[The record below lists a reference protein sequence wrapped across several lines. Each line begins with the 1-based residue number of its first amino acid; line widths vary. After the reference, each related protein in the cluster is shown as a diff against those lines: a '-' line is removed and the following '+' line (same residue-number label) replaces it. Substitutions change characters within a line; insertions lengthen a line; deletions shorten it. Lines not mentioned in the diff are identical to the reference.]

1 MNRSKA
7 VGKIKKRL
15 EEAKNKWARLSK
27 PEFCHNESARLA
39 TDALLDGGSD
49 DYQKVLAE
57 EGEVDFLSK
66 QEMQYIMNN
75 VKEPY
80 YATES
85 HTENGENG
93 SVQNGNLSHQSESYY
108 PINSDNSET
117 TTPLHNWSSE
127 EKPYLKDKSSAT
139 VYFQTDKTNNIRE
152 TIRRS
157 IHRTGQV
164 IAIMM
169 DEFTDAEIFCDILEA
184 ANKRNVFVY
193 LLLEASKL
201 QPFTDM
207 CEKLQVKDVHLK
219 NISVRSVTG
228 EVYCAKSGKKFFG
241 QIHEKFIISDWRFVL
256 SGSYSFT
263 WLSGQIHRN
272 FLTKFTGQVVE
283 LFDEEF
289 RHLYASSK
297 PVMGLKSPAPM
308 QPVLRKEE
316 SVTSTMTDSSTQES
330 ANTTSDLLSTSST
343 TSISQRSQITSSPT
357 TPTPNPTPT
366 QSPLHRMNSFHG
378 YSSLRSPP
386 PQNNYQ
392 VNYYQRNYLPESPTQ
407 LFNNNNNIYRSMRT
421 RREDFSPTSRFTQGW
436 RLFSKPTMT

>member
-7 VGKIKKRL
+7 LGKIKKRL
-15 EEAKNKWARLSK
+15 EEAKNRWARLSK

-39 TDALLDGGSD
+39 TDALLDGGSE
-49 DYQKVLAE
+49 DYQKILEE

-66 QEMQYIMNN
+66 QEIQYVLGN

-80 YATES
+80 YTNES
-85 HTENGENG
+85 HAENGENG
-93 SVQNGNLSHQSESYY
+93 SQQNGNHSHQSESCY
-108 PINSDNSET
+108 PIISDKSET

-184 ANKRNVFVY
+184 ANKRSVFVY
-193 LLLEASKL
+193 LLLDNSKL
-201 QPFTDM
+201 QPFMDM

-263 WLSGQIHRN
+263 WLSGQVHRN
-272 FLTKFTGQVVE
+272 FLTKFTGEVVE

-297 PVMGLKSPAPM
+297 PLMGLKSPAPM
-308 QPVLRKEE
+308 QPVLRRED
-316 SVTSTMTDSSTQES
+316 SVMSTITDSSTQES
-330 ANTTSDLLSTSST
+330 ANTTSDLLSSSSA
-343 TSISQRSQITSSPT
+343 TSISQLSQRPLSPSYT
-357 TPTPNPTPT
+357 TPT
-366 QSPLHRMNSFHG
+366 QSSLQRINSFHG

-386 PQNNYQ
+386 PQTNYQ
-392 VNYYQRNYLPESPTQ
+392 VNYYQRNYLPESPTH

-421 RREDFSPTSRFTQGW
+421 RREELTSRFTQGW
-436 RLFSKPTMT
+436 RWFSKPTMT

>member
-1 MNRSKA
+1 MNRCKA

-15 EEAKNKWARLSK
+15 EDAKNRWARLSK

-49 DYQKVLAE
+49 DYQKILAE

-66 QEMQYIMNN
+66 QEIQYIMDN

-80 YATES
+80 YAYES
-85 HTENGENG
+85 HAENSDNG
-93 SVQNGNLSHQSESYY
+93 SVQNGNHSHQSESYY
-108 PINSDNSET
+108 PINSENSET

-193 LLLEASKL
+193 LLLDASKL
-201 QPFTDM
+201 QPFMDM
-207 CEKLQVKDVHLK
+207 CEKLQVKDLHLK

-272 FLTKFTGQVVE
+272 FLTKFTGEVVE

-316 SVTSTMTDSSTQES
+316 SVMSTVTDSSTQES
-330 ANTTSDLLSTSST
+330 PNTTSDLLSNSST
-343 TSISQRSQITSSPT
+343 TSISQRSQLTSSPT
-357 TPTPNPTPT
+357 TSTPT

-386 PQNNYQ
+386 PQTNYQ

-407 LFNNNNNIYRSMRT
+407 HFNYNNNIYRSLRIH
-421 RREDFSPTSRFTQGW
+421 REENSPTSRFTQGW